1 MARFTDELIS
11 RVKQEVSVLRL
22 VEASGVELKPHGK
35 DRIGRCPFHDDK
47 TPSLVVSPESNLWN
61 CLGACQTGGDTIQW
75 VMKVQGISFRHA
87 VDMLSKDMMLSE
99 PLSALVADPVKKH
112 TAATLDVLLSEDAE
126 AQQLLNQVTDFYH
139 DTLKQSPEV
148 LEYLA
153 SRGLNDPELI
163 QHFKL
168 GYANRTLAYRLP
180 EKSRKAGADIRGK
193 LQEVGILRESGH
205 EHLNGSV
212 VVPVFDGK
220 GNVCELYGRK
230 ILGSRLRKG
239 TAQHLYLPGPHKG
252 VWNESGLQGCAEV
265 ILCEALIDAMTFWVH
280 GYKNVTASYG
290 TSGFT
295 ADHFAAFK
303 ACGAERILIA
313 YDRDEAGNNAAEKL
327 AKQLQKEGFTCYRL
341 HFPKGM
347 DANQYA
353 QEVMPAAKSLG
364 VVIRS
369 AEFIGKGEPPARSG
383 ASMHSRDTVHP
394 EHKRQLDITIPL
406 AKSMEQKTVENSPSL
421 AAEKS
426 EDKNEIVLP
435 ASVVPPSPENVVAPE
450 VSEHEINIAY
460 GNRKYRVRGLQK
472 NTSYEV
478 LKVNVLVAVNEG
490 GSMDTDTGAIH
501 VDTFDMYSAKHRLA
515 FARVAAAEA
524 GVDDKAVLRD
534 LGQLLLQLESLQD
547 QAIQEALKPKDPTA
561 YTMQDD
567 EREQALELLRDPELS
582 SRIIHDFAQTGLV
595 GEPTNALMG
604 YFAAV
609 SRKLKNPLAI
619 IVQSTSAAGKSA
631 LMDAV
636 LKLVPEE
643 DRVHYSAM
651 TGQSL
656 FYLGETNLKHK
667 ILGIAEEEG
676 VRQAAYALK
685 LLQSQGELTIASTG
699 KDPQSG
705 KLVTEEYRVEGP
717 VMLFLTTTAID
728 IDEELLNRCVVLTIN
743 ESREQTAA
751 IQQRQRQA
759 RTLTGL
765 LASHGS
771 DQLIKQHQNAQ
782 RLLKPLAVVNPYAEH
797 LRFADSRTRT
807 RRDHEKYLT
816 LIDTIA
822 LLHQYQREVKTI
834 SHNGENDVQGSTSVA
849 GAGGAR
855 ATIEYIEVTL
865 NDIAL
870 ANQLA
875 HDILGRSLDELP
887 PPTRC
892 LLECLYALVARKIKT
907 ENLRQNEVRF
917 TRREVREAAGLS
929 DTQVR
934 THLDRLVALEYVLA
948 HAGKNGQRF
957 VYELVF
963 DGEFTKDKPQ
973 LMGLIDV
980 EQLKNR
986 ARACPVSEASALST
1000 IDNLAASEDHL
1011 APSLRPAH
1019 GGLTDGLHTPRNGAQ
1034 ARTGAAFTLA
1044 ADQSDLIG
1052 TSTVKVS
1059 GSNGASHHSG
1069 VPVAEA

>member
-1 MARFTDELIS
+1 MARFSDEVIS
-11 RVKQEVSVLRL
+11 RIKSEVSLIRL
-22 VEASGVELKPHGK
+22 VENSGVELKSHGK
-35 DRIGRCPFHDDK
+35 DKIGRCPFHDDK
-47 TPSLVVSPESNLWN
+47 TPSLVVSPNSNLWN

-75 VMKVQGISFRHA
+75 IMKMQGVSFRHA
-87 VDMLSKDMMLSE
+87 VEILKADI
-99 PLSALVADPVKKH
+99 PALAATEPVKKS
-112 TAATLDVLLSEDAE
+112 TTKKLDVLLSEDAE
-126 AQQLLNQVTDFYH
+126 AQQLLNQVTDYYH
-139 DTLKQSPEV
+139 ETLLQSPEA
-148 LEYLA
+148 LDYLTG
-153 SRGLNDPELI
+153 RGLNDPELI
-163 QHFKL
+163 RRFKL

-180 EKSRKAGADIRGK
+180 EKNRKAGAEIRGK
-193 LQEVGILRESGH
+193 LQEVGVLRDSGH

-212 VVPVFDGK
+212 VVPIFDDD

-239 TAQHLYLPGPHKG
+239 TAQHLYLPGPHAG
-252 VWNESGLQGCAEV
+252 VWNREGLEGQKEI

-295 ADHFAAFK
+295 PDHLAAFK

-313 YDRDEAGNNAAEKL
+313 YDRDEAGNTAADKL
-327 AKQLQKEGFTCYRL
+327 AKELQKQGFACYRL

-353 QEVMPAAKSLG
+353 QEVQPAPKSLG

-369 AEFIGKGEPPARSG
+369 AEWMGEGKAPERQLDIAIPLAESEEQVQEKITSPLAAEKTEEPDRSS
-383 ASMHSRDTVHP
+383 ASMHSRHTVHP
-394 EHKRQLDITIPL
+394 EHKII
-406 AKSMEQKTVENSPSL
+406 
-421 AAEKS
+421 
-426 EDKNEIVLP
+426 LP
-435 ASVVPPSPENVVAPE
+435 ASAVPPAPESSIEPE

-478 LKVNVLVAVNEG
+478 LKVNVLVAVDE
-490 GSMDTDTGAIH
+490 SLH
-501 VDTFDMYSAKHRLA
+501 VDTFDIYSAKHRQA
-515 FARVAAAEA
+515 FARVAAVET
-524 GVDDKAVLRD
+524 GIDDKTLLRD

-547 QAIQEALKPKDPTA
+547 QAIQEALKPKDPSA
-561 YTMQDD
+561 YTMDD
-567 EREQALELLRDPELS
+567 HEREQALELLRDPELS
-582 SRIIHDFAQTGLV
+582 SRIINDFAKTGLV

-604 YFAAV
+604 YLSAV
-609 SRKLKNPLAI
+609 SRKLKTPLAI

-636 LKLVPEE
+636 LKLVPDE
-643 DRVHYSAM
+643 DKVHYSAM

-685 LLQSQGELTIASTG
+685 ILQSQGELTIASTG

-751 IQQRQRQA
+751 IQQRQRKA
-759 RTLTGL
+759 RTLSGL

-771 DQLIKQHQNAQ
+771 EQLIKQHQNAQ
-782 RLLKPLAVVNPYAEH
+782 RLLRPLAVVNPYAEQ

-816 LIDTIA
+816 LIDSIT
-822 LLHQYQREVKTI
+822 LLYQYQREIKTI
-834 SHNGENDVQGSTSVA
+834 TNNGES
-849 GAGGAR
+849 
-855 ATIEYIEVTL
+855 IEYIEATL
-865 NDIAL
+865 DDIAL

-887 PPTRC
+887 PPTRR
-892 LLECLYALVARKIKT
+892 LLECLHTLVADKMKA
-907 ENLRQNEVRF
+907 ESLRQNEVRF

-948 HAGKNGQRF
+948 HAGRNGQRF

-963 DGEFTKDKPQ
+963 DGEFKQDKPQ

-980 EQLKNR
+980 DQLKNK
-986 ARACPVSEASALST
+986 ST
-1000 IDNLAASEDHL
+1000 TDDLTVLNDNHAHS
-1011 APSLRPAH
+1011 SRPAN
-1019 GGLTDGLHTPRNGAQ
+1019 GEPADSIRTPKNGTEAI
-1034 ARTGAAFTLA
+1034 AGKALALDAEETL
-1044 ADQSDLIG
+1044 LI
-1052 TSTVKVS
+1052 STNTEKNNKT
-1059 GSNGASHHSG
+1059 NGASHYSG
-1069 VPVAEA
+1069 VPITEA